1 MKKQRIINIAL
12 FTLFIILV
20 GIDAKADTTSKLHF
34 CEYRGTIT
42 LMKSLGIFI
51 TIAKTIVPIILIYRG
66 ISVLL
71 KGVMSGKDE
80 DIKGAVPKLVKSLI
94 AGLAIFFIPTFIN
107 FLVNYTIK
115 NPTDSDITKCTTCL
129 FDSKNCKIPTKD
141 PVVTTRD

>member
-1 MKKQRIINIAL
+1 MKKHKIINIIL
-12 FTLFIILV
+12 FTIFIILV
-20 GIDAKADTTSKLHF
+20 GIDAHAATTSKLHF

-66 ISVLL
+66 VSQLL
-71 KGVMSGKDE
+71 KVVMNGKDE
-80 DIKGAVPKLVKSLI
+80 DMRGAVPKLVKSLI
-94 AGLAIFFIPTFIN
+94 AGLAIFFIPTIIN
-107 FLVNYTIK
+107 FLIDYTIK

-129 FDSKNCKIPTKD
+129 FDSKNCKIPSKD